1 MFILIGEPDCSCY
14 PDCKEVEYKMDVKS
28 KPVEVS

>member
-14 PDCKEVEYKMDVKS
+14 PDCIAVEYKMDVKS